1 MGVLSLPASKGGL
14 TWSCSGSGRGQ
25 EGLQARGQAPSLAEV
40 GLEWHPL
47 LQALLAI
54 SGLGLGALYTECCV
68 SAASRLPSWLQT
80 SWSAP
85 LRPSSFKQLLR
96 SLLQE
101 VFLGSLEAGEE
112 IVPVPGAVEMYKSPR
127 FLGHAAVS
135 GCPLSLGSPPW
146 GARGGPCLLGL
157 VRVLVALLEGHT
169 EGLQSPAQLPCS
181 CCIRKAL

>member
-47 LQALLAI
+47 LQAPLAI

-96 SLLQE
+96 SLLQ
-101 VFLGSLEAGEE
+101 GSLPWLTGSRGGNCARPRCCRDVQ
-112 IVPVPGAVEMYKSPR
+112 VPKISRSRNSVWLSAESGIAS
-127 FLGHAAVS
+127 LGCAWW
-135 GCPLSLGSPPW
+135 PLSPW
-146 GARGGPCLLGL
+146 TGQCLSRPVGGP
-157 VRVLVALLEGHT
+157 H
-169 EGLQSPAQLPCS
+169 
-181 CCIRKAL
+181 